1 MNLNPKLLK
10 ARATSRFR
18 GVALAP
24 YSFKKNK
31 ISYLLILP
39 TLILSSFFVVVPIA
53 QTLWISLTNQVLAG
67 GQNRKTSFVG
77 LKNYRD
83 LSQDSHFLNSFRVTL
98 IYAVLNIICSVGA
111 GLVTALIVNK
121 KFKGRGLV
129 RGILT
134 MPWAFP
140 DVASAI
146 IFVWILNATFGVIGY
161 FNQWLPFNTS
171 GGWLTSSPLAFIA
184 VVGMSMWKTF
194 PFYSIVFL
202 SALQSVP
209 EDLIEAA
216 TVDGASWFQR
226 FKTVV
231 FPAIR
236 PTFILLCVLAFI
248 FAFRQFSM
256 IYLTTGGGPDETTQT
271 LTISVFLTAFKFFD
285 SAVASATGVFGLVV
299 TAVVAAIFLYFQ
311 SKQDKEI

>member
-1 MNLNPKLLK
+1 VTRPAKLLK
-10 ARATSRFR
+10 ALATPRLR
-18 GVALAP
+18 GVASASP
-24 YSFKKNK
+24 HSKKNK
-31 ISYLLILP
+31 IAYLIILP
-39 TLILSSFFVVVPIA
+39 TVFLSSIFVVFPIV
-53 QTLWISLTNQVLAG
+53 QTLWISFTNQVLAG
-67 GQNRKTSFVG
+67 GQAHKTHFVG
-77 LKNYRD
+77 LKNYSG
-83 LSQDSHFLNSFRVTL
+83 LAHDSHFLNSFRLTL
-98 IYAVLNIICSVGA
+98 FYALLNIICSVGA

-121 KFKGRGLV
+121 KFKGRGVV

-146 IFVWILNATFGVIGY
+146 IFVWILNAAFGVIGY
-161 FNQWLPFNTS
+161 FNQWLPFNTQ
-171 GGWLTSSPLAFIA
+171 GGWLTSSPLAFIS
-184 VVGMSMWKTF
+184 VVVMSMWKTF

-202 SALQSVP
+202 SALQGVP
-209 EDLIEAA
+209 EDLVEAA

-256 IYLTTGGGPDETTQT
+256 IYLTTGGGPDESTQT
-271 LTISVFLTAFKFFD
+271 LTISVFLSAFKFFD
-285 SAVASATGVFGLVV
+285 SALASATGVFGLIV
-299 TAVVAAIFLYFQ
+299 TAGVAVIFLYFQ
-311 SKQDKEI
+311 DKQDKEV

>member
-1 MNLNPKLLK
+1 MTKPAKLLK
-10 ARATSRFR
+10 ALATPRLR
-18 GVALAP
+18 GVASASF
-24 YSFKKNK
+24 YSKKNK
-31 ISYLLILP
+31 IAYVIILP
-39 TLILSSFFVVVPIA
+39 TVILSSIFVVVPIV
-53 QTLWISLTNQVLAG
+53 QTLWISFTNQVLAG
-67 GQNRKTSFVG
+67 GQNRKTTFIG
-77 LKNYRD
+77 LKNYKGLAHD
-83 LSQDSHFLNSFRVTL
+83 PHFLNSFRVTL
-98 IYAVLNIICSVGA
+98 IYAVLNIVCSVGA

-121 KFKGRGLV
+121 KFKGRGIV

-146 IFVWILNATFGVIGY
+146 IFVWILNAAFGVIGY
-161 FNQWLPFNTS
+161 FNQWLPFNTQ
-171 GGWLTSSPLAFIA
+171 GGWLTSSPLAFISI
-184 VVGMSMWKTF
+184 VGMSMWKTF

-202 SALQSVP
+202 SALQGVP

-216 TVDGASWFQR
+216 TVDGALWFQR

-285 SAVASATGVFGLVV
+285 SAVASATGVFGLIV
-299 TAVVAAIFLYFQ
+299 TAGVAVIFLYFQ
-311 SKQDKEI
+311 DKQDKEI

>member
-1 MNLNPKLLK
+1 MTRPATLLK
-10 ARATSRFR
+10 ALATPRFR
-18 GVALAP
+18 GVAST
-24 YSFKKNK
+24 SFNYKKNRVA
-31 ISYLLILP
+31 YLIILP
-39 TLILSSFFVVVPIA
+39 TVFLSSVFVVIPIV
-53 QTLWISLTNQVLAG
+53 QTLWISFTDQILAG
-67 GQNRKTSFVG
+67 GQVRKTHFIG
-77 LKNYRD
+77 LKNYKG
-83 LSQDSHFLNSFRVTL
+83 LAHDSHFLNSFKLTL
-98 IYAVLNIICSVGA
+98 IYAVLNIIFSVGA
-111 GLVTALIVNK
+111 GLITALIVNK
-121 KFKGRGLV
+121 KFKGRGIV

-146 IFVWILNATFGVIGY
+146 IFVWILNAAFGVIGY

-171 GGWLTSSPLAFIA
+171 GGWLTSSPFAFIS

-216 TVDGASWFQR
+216 TVDGASWLQR

-236 PTFILLCVLAFI
+236 PTSILLCVLSFI

-256 IYLTTGGGPDETTQT
+256 IYLTTGGGPAESTQT
-271 LTISVFLTAFKFFD
+271 LTISVFLRAFKFFD
-285 SAVASATGVFGLVV
+285 SAVASATGVFGVIV
-299 TAVVAAIFLYFQ
+299 TAGVAFIFLYFQ
-311 SKQDKEI
+311 DKQDKEN

>member
-1 MNLNPKLLK
+1 MTKPAKLLK
-10 ARATSRFR
+10 ALATPRLR
-18 GVALAP
+18 GVASASF
-24 YSFKKNK
+24 YSKKNK
-31 ISYLLILP
+31 IAYVIILP
-39 TLILSSFFVVVPIA
+39 TVILSSIFVVVPIV
-53 QTLWISLTNQVLAG
+53 QTLWISFTNQVLAG
-67 GQNRKTSFVG
+67 GQNRKTTFIG
-77 LKNYRD
+77 LKNYKGLAHD
-83 LSQDSHFLNSFRVTL
+83 PHFLNSFRVTL
-98 IYAVLNIICSVGA
+98 IYAVLNIVCSVGA

-121 KFKGRGLV
+121 KFKGRGIV

-146 IFVWILNATFGVIGY
+146 IFVWILNAAFGVIGY
-161 FNQWLPFNTS
+161 FNQWLPFNTQ
-171 GGWLTSSPLAFIA
+171 GGWLTSSPLAFISI
-184 VVGMSMWKTF
+184 VGMSMWKTF

-202 SALQSVP
+202 SALQGVP

-285 SAVASATGVFGLVV
+285 SAVASATGVFGLIV
-299 TAVVAAIFLYFQ
+299 TAGVAVIFLYFQ
-311 SKQDKEI
+311 DKQDKEI

>member
-1 MNLNPKLLK
+1 MTKPAKLLK
-10 ARATSRFR
+10 ALATPRLR
-18 GVALAP
+18 GVASASF
-24 YSFKKNK
+24 YSKKNK
-31 ISYLLILP
+31 IAYVIILP
-39 TLILSSFFVVVPIA
+39 TVILSSIFVVVPIV
-53 QTLWISLTNQVLAG
+53 QTLWISFTNQVLAG
-67 GQNRKTSFVG
+67 GQNRKTTFIG
-77 LKNYRD
+77 LKNYKGLAHD
-83 LSQDSHFLNSFRVTL
+83 PHFLNSFRVTL
-98 IYAVLNIICSVGA
+98 IYAVLNIVCSVGA

-121 KFKGRGLV
+121 KFKGRGIV

-146 IFVWILNATFGVIGY
+146 IFGWILNAAFGVIGY
-161 FNQWLPFNTS
+161 FNQWLPFNTQ
-171 GGWLTSSPLAFIA
+171 GGWLTSSPLAFISI
-184 VVGMSMWKTF
+184 VGMSMWKTF

-202 SALQSVP
+202 SALQGVP

-285 SAVASATGVFGLVV
+285 SAVASATGVFGLIV
-299 TAVVAAIFLYFQ
+299 TAGVAVIFLYFQ
-311 SKQDKEI
+311 DKQDKEI

>member
-1 MNLNPKLLK
+1 MTKPAWLLK
-10 ARATSRFR
+10 ALATPRFR
-18 GVALAP
+18 GVASAS
-24 YSFKKNK
+24 SFTKKNK
-31 ISYLLILP
+31 IAYVIILP
-39 TLILSSFFVVVPIA
+39 TVILSSIFVVVPIV
-53 QTLWISLTNQVLAG
+53 QTLWISFTNQVLAG
-67 GQNRKTSFVG
+67 GQNRKTTFIG
-77 LKNYRD
+77 LKNYKG
-83 LSQDSHFLNSFRVTL
+83 LAHDSHFLNSFRVTL
-98 IYAVLNIICSVGA
+98 IYAVLNIIFSVGA

-121 KFKGRGLV
+121 KFKGRGIV

-146 IFVWILNATFGVIGY
+146 IFVWILNAAFGVIGF
-161 FNQWLPFNTS
+161 FNQWLPFNTD
-171 GGWLTSSPLAFIA
+171 GGWLTSSPLAFIS

-202 SALQSVP
+202 SALQGVP
-209 EDLIEAA
+209 EDLVEAA

-256 IYLTTGGGPDETTQT
+256 IYLTTGGGPDESTQT

-285 SAVASATGVFGLVV
+285 SAVASATGVFGLIV
-299 TAVVAAIFLYFQ
+299 TAGVAIIFLYFQ
-311 SKQDKEI
+311 DKQDKEA